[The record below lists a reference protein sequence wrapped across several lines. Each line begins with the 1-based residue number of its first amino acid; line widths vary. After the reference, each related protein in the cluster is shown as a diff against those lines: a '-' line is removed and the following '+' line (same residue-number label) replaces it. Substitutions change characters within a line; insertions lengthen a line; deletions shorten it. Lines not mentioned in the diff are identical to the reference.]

1 MKRLFLIVVL
11 TATLFLIAGC
21 GENSSEPSPI
31 SGIYGWAVGN
41 GDGNTP
47 TILHS
52 TDGIQWTNQATD
64 LVLPN
69 NSLTSVSV
77 VDSSTVWASG
87 GFSEGFGIVLK
98 TIDGGETWLRMGSE
112 IDLPN
117 ATLTVYALSSE
128 VAWVGS
134 EGSVYYT
141 DDGGVSWAD
150 MAQSGLPDI
159 NWQGT
164 YCLSSSSVWISGGM
178 NSIGSIFHTSNG
190 GVFWTAHAE
199 SLTADWP
206 ILSVKAYDQNNVWAV
221 GHGFLISKSTNGG
234 IDWELVTPDSLFG
247 SGNDANELV
256 IISPNEVWVAL
267 DYGNIWKTS
276 DGGAT
281 WDIQSVPSEVG
292 GYFML
297 GIYASDTNTAWS
309 VGGSAFG
316 EASGVILNT
325 TDGGENWTRR
335 DDGSL
340 PILWDIDF
348 AE

>member
-1 MKRLFLIVVL
+1 MKLYHFTLIGVL
-11 TATLFLIAGC
+11 VLLTGC
-21 GENSSEPSPI
+21 GNNSSGPSPV
-31 SGIYGWAVGN
+31 SGIYGWAVGDT
-41 GDGNTP
+41 DGSIP

-52 TDGIQWTNQATD
+52 TDGIEWTRQTTD
-64 LVLPN
+64 LVIPN
-69 NSLTSVSV
+69 CNLSSVSV

-98 TIDGGETWLRMGSE
+98 TINGGETWLRMGSE

-117 ATLTVYALSSE
+117 ATLTVNAFSAD

-134 EGSVYYT
+134 EGAVYFT
-141 DDGGVSWAD
+141 TDGGVSWAD
-150 MAQSGLPDI
+150 MAQSTLPDM

-164 YCLSSSSVWISGGM
+164 CCLSSSNVWISGGM
-178 NSIGSIFHTSNG
+178 NGQGSIYHTSDG
-190 GVFWTAHAE
+190 GALWTAHAE

-206 ILSVKAYDQNNVWAV
+206 VLSVKAYDQNNVWAV
-221 GHGFLISKSTNGG
+221 GHGFFISKSINGG
-234 IDWELVTPDSLFG
+234 IDWEIVTPDSMFG
-247 SGNDANELV
+247 SGNDANE
-256 IISPNEVWVAL
+256 ITIMSSNDVWVAL

-276 DGGAT
+276 DGGAN
-281 WDIQSVPSEVG
+281 WDIQTVPDGVQ

-297 GIYASDTNTAWS
+297 GIYASDVNTAWS
-309 VGGSAFG
+309 VGGSGFG
-316 EASGVILNT
+316 TPSGVIIGT
-325 TDGGENWTRR
+325 TNGGTTWTRL